1 MTALPLTDTGVVFD
15 SRTLRNAFGCF
26 PSGVTA
32 ICAMIDGEPVG
43 MAASSFV
50 SVSLDPPLVLVCIQN
65 SSATWRTLRN
75 ASRIGVSVLGEEQD
89 RACSQLAAKSG
100 DRFESLEWFA
110 TAGGAVLLEGA
121 AVSLDCSVVE
131 EIVAGDHQLVLLRI
145 EELKFQPTVN
155 PLVFH
160 ASRFRK
166 LAIEAATPE

>member
-1 MTALPLTDTGVVFD
+1 MNAISLTGTGAIPD

-43 MAASSFV
+43 MAASSFT

-65 SSATWRTLRN
+65 SSDTWRKLVN
-75 ASRIGVSVLGEEQD
+75 APRIGVCVLGEEHD
-89 RACSQLAAKSG
+89 RACSQLATKSG
-100 DRFESLEWFA
+100 NRFDRLDWFA
-110 TAGGAVLLEGA
+110 TQGGAVLLEGA

-131 EIVAGDHQLVLLRI
+131 EIPAGDHRLVLLRI
-145 EELKFQPTVN
+145 ETLQFQPTVS

-160 ASRFRK
+160 GSRFRK
-166 LAIEAATPE
+166 LAIEAAGSE

>member
-1 MTALPLTDTGVVFD
+1 MNSVPSVDTGASFD
-15 SRTLRNAFGCF
+15 PRTLRNAFGCF

-32 ICAMIDGEPVG
+32 ICAMTDGEPAG

-65 SSATWRTLRN
+65 CSATWRKLRN
-75 ASRIGVSVLGEEQD
+75 APRIGVSVLGEEHD

-100 DRFESLEWFA
+100 NRFESLEWFT

-131 EIVAGDHQLVLLRI
+131 EIAAGDHQLVLLRI
-145 EELKFQPTVN
+145 EALKFQPTVN

-166 LAIEAATPE
+166 LAI